1 MEHHENSIE
10 DEATSEKEKPKSIIR
25 GIKDRG
31 QARILG
37 IKEYLTADEH
47 MSLLDKEQIIQ
58 V

>member
-1 MEHHENSIE
+1 ME
-10 DEATSEKEKPKSIIR
+10 DEATSEIEKPKSIIR